1 MLRSPESAHMGRH
14 VGRIGC
20 FPMTAEER
28 LAELTA
34 GDRRRQARRRD
45 ALRQKGMVQQS
56 VWLSAQTRDLIDQAI
71 EEGRFKNRSEAV
83 DWALASSF
91 AKEKTMS

>member
-1 MLRSPESAHMGRH
+1 
-14 VGRIGC
+14 
-20 FPMTAEER
+20 MTAEER

-56 VWLSAQTRDLIDQAI
+56 VWLCASTRALIDQAI
-71 EEGRFKNRSEAV
+71 EQGRFRNRSEAV
-83 DWALASSF
+83 DWALASAF
-91 AKEKTMS
+91 AEEKSMS